1 MVQET
6 HLDDDCVIHNQ
17 IDETLES
24 TDVAKDF
31 SIMLDKTS
39 HDDLTKLANGFR
51 LFKAGMQ
58 QQITGLRGHFLEIQ
72 RHTSTEKRS

>member
-1 MVQET
+1 MLKIVQET

-24 TDVAKDF
+24 TDVVKDL

-39 HDDLTKLANGFR
+39 HDDLTKLANEFR
-51 LFKAGMQ
+51 
-58 QQITGLRGHFLEIQ
+58 
-72 RHTSTEKRS
+72 